1 MEVSSVSSAIQNT
14 NTVQQQNQPPR
25 AKDVESNKDK
35 DDVVS
40 KAVAEK
46 EAAQKVSTDKANSQ
60 KLAERISEEQVS
72 TRPSP
77 NGRGQ
82 IVGTIIDTQA

>member
-14 NTVQQQNQPPR
+14 NAVQQQNQPPR

-40 KAVAEK
+40 KTVAEK

-82 IVGTIIDTQA
+82 IVGTIIDAQA

>member
-14 NTVQQQNQPPR
+14 NAIQQQNQPPR
-25 AKDVESNKDK
+25 SKEVGNEKDK
-35 DDVVS
+35 ADAVS
-40 KAVAEK
+40 KEVAEK
-46 EAAQKVSTDKANSQ
+46 AAVQNAATDKANTQ
-60 KLAERISEEQVS
+60 KLAERISEEQVA
-72 TRPSP
+72 TRPTP

>member
-1 MEVSSVSSAIQNT
+1 MEVSSVSSSAQNT
-14 NTVQQQNQPPR
+14 NAVQQQNQPPR
-25 AKDVESNKDK
+25 AKEVENNKDK

-40 KAVAEK
+40 KASAEK
-46 EAAQKVSTDKANSQ
+46 AAAQNAATEKANSQ
-60 KLAERISEEQVS
+60 KVAERIAEEQVA

-77 NGRGQ
+77 NARGQ